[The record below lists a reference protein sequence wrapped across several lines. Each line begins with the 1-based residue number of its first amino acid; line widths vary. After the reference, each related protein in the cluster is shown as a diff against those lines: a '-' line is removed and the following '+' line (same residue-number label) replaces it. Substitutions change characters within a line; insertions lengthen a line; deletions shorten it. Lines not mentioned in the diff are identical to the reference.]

1 MVPLVGGSRGRA
13 RVRRLG
19 CGRQPCPRTADGTC
33 SFDPTRSKVAR
44 TKRKA
49 ATTAKPRTPLAI
61 FELRSSPI
69 QGTGAFATTII
80 PRGTRIV
87 EYTGER
93 VSHAEGDRRY
103 DGKESK
109 GPVLLF
115 TVDKRTVI
123 DAGVN
128 GNEARFVNHSCDP
141 NCEANIERGHVYL
154 DALRDISPG
163 EELAYDYALT
173 RDGFEDQASEAIFR
187 CRCGAKSCRGSMLEP
202 LRVVPRPSKKRKR

>member
-1 MVPLVGGSRGRA
+1 MVTRSR
-13 RVRRLG
+13 
-19 CGRQPCPRTADGTC
+19 T
-33 SFDPTRSKVAR
+33 TRSKVAR
-44 TKRKA
+44 PKRRVA
-49 ATTAKPRTPLAI
+49 ATTAKPRTSAAI
-61 FELRSSPI
+61 FELRKSSI
-69 QGTGAFATTII
+69 QGTGAFATAAI

-115 TVDKRTVI
+115 TVDNRTVI

-128 GNEARFVNHSCDP
+128 GNEARFVNHSCHP

-173 RDGFEDQASEAIFR
+173 RDGLEDSASEAIFR
-187 CRCGAKSCRGSMLEP
+187 CRCGAKDCRGSMLEP
-202 LRVVPRPSKKRKR
+202 LRVVARPRKKRKR